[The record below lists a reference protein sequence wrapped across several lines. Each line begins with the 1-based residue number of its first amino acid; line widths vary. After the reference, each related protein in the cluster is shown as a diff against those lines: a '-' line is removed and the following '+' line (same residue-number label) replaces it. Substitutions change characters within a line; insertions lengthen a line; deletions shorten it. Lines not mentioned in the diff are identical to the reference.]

1 MATISSELSSDRTTE
16 LEEADHISIP
26 FWSWADVPLT
36 TEAVAGVDADETIG
50 GTSITI
56 DNDDAG
62 LFMRCAGAV
71 NPDTVAAKRAKATAM
86 SVTFR
91 IMFFVTFVK

>member
-1 MATISSELSSDRTTE
+1 M
-16 LEEADHISIP
+16 
-26 FWSWADVPLT
+26 PLT
-36 TEAVAGVDADETIG
+36 PEAVADVDADETIG

-71 NPDTVAAKRAKATAM
+71 NADTVAAKRTKATAM
-86 SVTFR
+86 SVTFLV
-91 IMFFVTFVK
+91 MFFVRYFRQIKFTCYVASSTFLVQLVASTMQWD

>member
-1 MATISSELSSDRTTE
+1 M
-16 LEEADHISIP
+16 DHISIP

-36 TEAVAGVDADETIG
+36 TGAVADVEADVTMG
-50 GTSITI
+50 GTSATI
-56 DNDDAG
+56 DNEDVG

-71 NPDTVAAKRAKATAM
+71 NPDTVAAKRTKATAM

-91 IMFFVTFVK
+91 IVFFVTFVK